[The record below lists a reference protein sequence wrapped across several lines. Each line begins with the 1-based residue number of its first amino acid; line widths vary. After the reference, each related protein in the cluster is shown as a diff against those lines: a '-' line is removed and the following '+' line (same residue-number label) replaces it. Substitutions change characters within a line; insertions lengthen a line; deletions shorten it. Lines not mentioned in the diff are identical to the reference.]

1 MTGGLPAGAGLARW
15 GPRSLLGS
23 LGVLSVLGYTVGVS
37 WVADGGDRTFPRYI
51 GLFAGLF
58 ALYLLALW
66 ELRRRPDGDRALLGI
81 VLGFGVLFRVAVL
94 SSPVLLSSDVYRYLW
109 DGRVQRAGISPY
121 RYAPADDAL
130 APLRDPAIYPNI
142 NRPDKRTVYPPGSQ
156 ALFALMAGV
165 APDSLLAWRV
175 LLLGCEVATGLLLLR
190 LLRVTG
196 APREAVALYAWSPL
210 VVFEGV
216 QAGHVD
222 VALIPAVLAALLWR
236 QAGSSL
242 GAGVALGVATLMKLY
257 PGVLLLTWWRRHDW
271 RLPAAAGGTVALGYL
286 PHLAAVGVGAVGFLP
301 EYLGVA
307 EDHNIGLRALLTYPL
322 GFADPVVRGGAM
334 VLFFALLA
342 AVLLAIGRGARP
354 DQEARVVRATA
365 LAVAAY
371 LLLVPTSM
379 HPWYVL
385 WIVPFLCVW
394 PWSAWLYFSGAVTLS
409 YVSFVVAPALLPWWA
424 WLGQYGPLYA
434 LLLHAGWRALAPR
447 APARLAAR
455 TM

>member
-1 MTGGLPAGAGLARW
+1 MTGGPVASVGPARW

-23 LGVLSVLGYTVGVS
+23 LGILSVLGYTLGVS

-58 ALYLLALW
+58 GLYLLALW
-66 ELRRRPDGDRALLGI
+66 GLRCRPVADRALLGI
-81 VLGFGVLFRVAVL
+81 VLGFGVVFRIAVL
-94 SSPVLLSSDVYRYLW
+94 PSPVLLSSDVNRYLW

-130 APLRDPAIYPNI
+130 APLRDPAIHPNI

-156 ALFALMAGV
+156 ALFALVAAV
-165 APDSLLAWRV
+165 APDSLLAWRLV
-175 LLLGCEVATGLLLLR
+175 LLGCELVTGLLLLR
-190 LLRVTG
+190 LLRVIG
-196 APREAVALYAWSPL
+196 APAEAVAVYAWSPL

-222 VALIPAVLAALLWR
+222 AALIPVVLVALLWR

-242 GAGVALGVATLMKLY
+242 RAGAALGVATLIKLY
-257 PGVLLLTWWRRHDW
+257 PGVLLLTWGRRHDW
-271 RLPAAAGGTVALGYL
+271 RLPAAVGVTVAVGYL
-286 PHLAAVGVGAVGFLP
+286 PHLSTVGLGALGFLP
-301 EYLGVA
+301 EYFGVP

-322 GFADPVVRGGAM
+322 GYTDPGVRGSAM

-342 AVLLAIGRGARP
+342 AVLVVIGRRSQSHQGA
-354 DQEARVVRATA
+354 EVVRATA
-365 LAVAAY
+365 LAVGAY

-385 WIVPFLCVW
+385 WMVPFLCLW
-394 PWSAWLYFSGAVTLS
+394 PWSAWLYFTGAVTLS
-409 YVSFVVAPALLPWWA
+409 YVSFVVAPAPLPWWA

-434 LLLHAGWRALAPR
+434 LLIVSAACARGRLQPALAVR
-447 APARLAAR
+447 A
-455 TM
+455 T